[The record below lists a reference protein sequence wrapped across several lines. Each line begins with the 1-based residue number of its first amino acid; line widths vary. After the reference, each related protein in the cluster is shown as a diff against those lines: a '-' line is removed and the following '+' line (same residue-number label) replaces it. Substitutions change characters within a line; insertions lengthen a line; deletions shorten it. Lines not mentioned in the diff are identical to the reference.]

1 MQVPIGLKLF
11 FNGVGGLISSSPPKY
26 ELNKKQLLIK
36 IVTNSV
42 QLFIGFCL
50 KQLSF
55 FIIYVISKFYYTMY
69 VLRKT
74 QLNLNIQDMRQVSK
88 IKLEISI
95 LWLAQ

>member
-26 ELNKKQLLIK
+26 KLNKKQLFIK
-36 IVTNSV
+36 IVTNLV

-50 KQLSF
+50 KQFF